1 MRKLLLLICPTLVG
15 FVFTGQAQTHVQVQ
29 PRDEIARYSEE
40 YVRQA
45 GDHAAIF
52 RGRLQN
58 RLPGNVES
66 VYLRERGRIERDNRG
81 KELAPQPVPPFA
93 SYGVGDLLYDGVLY
107 TGVKMRLDL
116 YRDELV
122 VAPPDDSVP
131 GVVLDPSR
139 FGWADLRGYRVIRI
153 PADSH
158 SGLAEGYYQQLHE
171 GGHDVL
177 KKEIFQFREAE
188 LRFSRIA
195 LRYYV
200 EKDGAYHSV
209 GRRKGPVLRLLGDH
223 RAELNDFVR
232 LGGLDIWNDT
242 DRALVGIVSEYERL
256 TGR

>member
-1 MRKLLLLICPTLVG
+1 MKKLLFFICPALVG
-15 FVFTGQAQTHVQVQ
+15 TAFTGQAQAQT
-29 PRDEIARYSEE
+29 PNKIASYSAQ
-40 YVRQA
+40 YMQQA
-45 GDHAAIF
+45 GDHAALF
-52 RGRLQN
+52 RGRLQT

-66 VYLRERGRIERDNRG
+66 LYLRERGRIERDDRG
-81 KELAPQPVPPFA
+81 KEVAPQPVPPFA
-93 SYGVGDLLYDGVLY
+93 SYGVGDLFYDGVLY
-107 TGVKMRLDL
+107 VGVRMRLDL

-122 VAPPDDSVP
+122 VAPPDESFS

-139 FGWADLRGYRVIRI
+139 FGYADLRGYRVIRI
-153 PADSH
+153 PAGSP

-171 GGHDVL
+171 GIHTVL

-188 LRFSRIA
+188 LRFTRISI
-195 LRYYV
+195 RYYV

-209 GRRKGPVLRLLGDH
+209 GKRKGPILRLLGDH